1 MIGPTT
7 KPARLYDRLSS
18 LVDLSGWRQRRGGQG
33 EGAGPLARLRILAR
47 DLPGMRSETRA
58 LAAAAELL
66 DLYGRLDAEGR
77 LAFFRLLRDDF
88 DPDRQALTAA
98 ARAYAEDPGPANLER
113 LTQLSEPPRQEL
125 LRRLNAAPDGT
136 ARLVA
141 LRADLIRAMQSGE
154 EMARVDAD
162 LRHLLRSWFNRGFLT
177 LERIDWSSPAALLE
191 KLIEY
196 EAVHEINGFE
206 DLRRRV
212 LPPDR
217 RCYAYLHPAMP
228 DDPLIFVEVA
238 LMRGLP
244 DSVQAIMA
252 DGRTPISAAEADTAV
267 FYSISNCQPGLA
279 GISFGNLLIKNVV
292 AELCRDLPDLTT
304 FVTLSPIPGLRRW
317 LERRATA
324 GDRQAGA
331 LIAAEEPVGPED
343 GAAMA
348 RAARYLLIERD
359 ARGRPLDPVA
369 RFHLGNGA
377 EAHRLI
383 AEADLS
389 RRGLRQSLGLMV
401 NYLYDLPRIDARHD
415 AFSERGAIAAPRRLI
430 DLARKA
436 PDLTETPP

>member
-1 MIGPTT
+1 M
-7 KPARLYDRLSS
+7 SS
-18 LVDLSGWRQRRGGQG
+18 LVDLSGWRQRRSDPD

-66 DLYGRLDAEGR
+66 DLYGRLDEAGR
-77 LAFFRLLRDDF
+77 LEFFRLLRDDF
-88 DPDRQALTAA
+88 DPDPQALTAA

-113 LTQLSEPPRQEL
+113 LTRLSEPPRQEL

-141 LRADLIRAMQSGE
+141 LRADLIRAMQAGE
-154 EMARVDAD
+154 EMSRVDAD
-162 LRHLLRSWFNRGFLT
+162 LRHLLRSWFNRGFLM

-244 DSVQAIMA
+244 GSVQAIMA
-252 DGRTPISAAEADTAV
+252 DSRTPIQAEETDTAV
-267 FYSISNCQPGLA
+267 FYSISNCQAGLA

-292 AELCRDLPDLTT
+292 AELRRDLPQLDC

-317 LERRATA
+317 LERRAAA
-324 GDRQAGA
+324 GDGQAAAVIARDAPVDAEDAGA
-331 LIAAEEPVGPED
+331 
-343 GAAMA
+343 MA
-348 RAARYLLIERD
+348 LAARYLL
-359 ARGRPLDPVA
+359 V
-369 RFHLGNGA
+369 
-377 EAHRLI
+377 
-383 AEADLS
+383 
-389 RRGLRQSLGLMV
+389 
-401 NYLYDLPRIDARHD
+401 
-415 AFSERGAIAAPRRLI
+415 
-430 DLARKA
+430 
-436 PDLTETPP
+436 